1 VKWLPEKLHP
11 VAMRL
16 ARADAAAEEL
26 SRLAL
31 AWSRAP
37 GDAGAITLRQVERT
51 PGTYDVEIASIRP
64 VPPLAAV
71 LFSEAVHHLRSA
83 VDNTLFY
90 VAEKEHGEPFT
101 PEQARMIS
109 MLVHD
114 QHERYD
120 KAIQRLTTGRNAI
133 PAFGP
138 DAALGQRMTSLQPF
152 NDDAILPSMNPM
164 LASMIGVEVVNVH
177 PLGLLRDYSNQD
189 KHRAIRVGAA
199 SAMVQTLDDGW
210 RESIGKGMRHVEV
223 GTVVGQVAKGIPTG
237 MEISPALQVQRP
249 DNTWVA
255 YGPEL
260 DGMARHV
267 ASIVIPNLVTG
278 MALPDTIP
286 AHVDLSDNG
295 ETLAERLQN
304 GGKVRAHERVRDT
317 MWAALAQAYEQG
329 WRFTPVGGEDEQASG
344 DAK

>member
-1 VKWLPEKLHP
+1 MNWLPEELHP

-31 AWSRAP
+31 AWSRGP
-37 GDAGAITLRQVERT
+37 DDAGAITLRQVERT

-64 VPPLAAV
+64 VPPLAGM

-83 VDNTLFY
+83 VDNAVFY
-90 VAEKEHGEPFT
+90 VAEQEHGQPFT
-101 PEQARMIS
+101 PEQARIVA
-109 MLVHD
+109 MLIQD
-114 QHERYD
+114 QPEKFD
-120 KAIQRLTTGRNAI
+120 NAIQRLITGKNAI

-138 DAALGQRMTSLQPF
+138 DATLGKRMASLQPF
-152 NDDAILPSMNPM
+152 NDDAVLPSISP
-164 LASMIGVEVVNVH
+164 LIASMMGVEVVNVH
-177 PLGLLRDYSNQD
+177 PLALLRDYSNED

-199 SAMVQTLDDGW
+199 SAMVQTLNDGW

-223 GTVVGQVAKGIPTG
+223 GMVVEQVSKGVLTG
-237 MEISPALQVQRP
+237 MEISAALQVQRP

-260 DGMARHV
+260 DCMARHV
-267 ASIVIPNLVTG
+267 ADIVIPNLVTG

-286 AHVDLSDNG
+286 AHVELNDNG
-295 ETLAERLQN
+295 KTLAERLQN
-304 GGKVRAHERVRDT
+304 GGKMRAHERARGVMT
-317 MWAALAQAYEQG
+317 AALAQANQQD
-329 WRFTPVGGEDEQASG
+329 WKFAPVSDEDA
-344 DAK
+344 